1 MTETSYRVDGTAVP
15 ARRAAGHRAAE
26 GLAAEE
32 EGGAL
37 RWGDDALSLD
47 LRWSADAAPA
57 LTGVHAAGVDVE
69 LPRSVPLVEV
79 VTAAHGHLPANDRL
93 SHTVFGAEARYV
105 SHAISDGPA
114 HSVLTITIGHP
125 DSGLEAELSLSRRPG
140 SAAVR
145 ASVVVRNV
153 GTTPVTLRAVPS
165 LTLPL
170 GTIADETG
178 GWLLRHGRSDW
189 LAEGRWET
197 EELDRLLPDIG
208 ERFSGH
214 EQRGEFSV
222 VSTGTWSTGK
232 RLPVGLAQG
241 PGIAWMWQV
250 EHNGAWRWEVGRDS
264 AAAYLSL
271 SGPTHADHNW
281 LERLAPGEACAS
293 VPVAISLSADFEGA
307 VDAMTAYRRAQRR
320 THPDAEL
327 LPIVF
332 NDYMN
337 TINGDPTE
345 DKLLPLID
353 AAASAGAEVFCIDA
367 GWYDDSGDWWDSV
380 GAWEPSA
387 TRFPNGLG
395 SVIDHIRGSGMIPGL
410 WLEPEVVGVK
420 SPLAS
425 VLPDE
430 AFFSLGGERLV
441 EHHRYHLD
449 LRHPAAT
456 AHLDGVID
464 RLVADYGIGY
474 FKLDYNINPGTGSDR
489 DADSTGA
496 ALLAHNR
503 AHLAWLDSILDRHPG
518 LVLENCGSGAMR
530 SDWSVMSRLQLQS
543 TSDQQDP
550 LRYPPIA
557 AAAPLVVLP
566 EQAANWAYPQPSMS
580 DEQIAF
586 TLATGL
592 AGRFFLSGHLNR
604 MSAQQLSLVA
614 EAVATARS
622 LKGHLRTARPF
633 WPLGLPGWDA
643 PWVCLGLE
651 SADDTTLLLWN
662 RDPAIPTISIPTDAW
677 LASPQAPLNTVFPH
691 ALAAWTIQWLGE
703 SGTIRIHN
711 PTGSAGARLFRLTA
725 PAVPTRN

>member
-1 MTETSYRVDGTAVP
+1 MTDTSPSSYGKATQERPDVRRESDG
-15 ARRAAGHRAAE
+15 
-26 GLAAEE
+26 
-32 EGGAL
+32 L
-37 RWGDDALSLD
+37 RWGDAALSFD
-47 LRWSADAAPA
+47 IAWSDDTAPA
-57 LTGVHAAGVDVE
+57 LVGVHAAGVDRE
-69 LPRSVPLVEV
+69 LPRSVPLIEMI
-79 VTAAHGHLPANDRL
+79 TATHGHLPASDRL
-93 SHTVFGAEARYV
+93 SHTTIGRDARYA
-105 SHAISDGPA
+105 SHTMTDGA
-114 HSVLTITIGHP
+114 TSSVLTITVRHP
-125 DSGLEAELSLSRRPG
+125 DSGLNAELSLKHVHGVP
-140 SAAVR
+140 AVQ
-145 ASVVVRNV
+145 ASVVVRNE

-165 LTLPL
+165 LTVPL
-170 GTIADETG
+170 GTFTDHAGDWT
-178 GWLLRHGRSDW
+178 LRHGRSDW

-197 EELDRLLPDIG
+197 ANLDALLPDIG
-208 ERFSGH
+208 ERLSGH

-271 SGPTHADHNW
+271 SGPTHAEHVW
-281 LERLAPGEACAS
+281 LERLAPGEEFAS
-293 VPVAISLSADFEGA
+293 VPVALAVAADFEDA
-307 VDAMTAYRRAQRR
+307 VDAMTAYRRAGRR

-345 DKLLPLID
+345 GKLLPLID

-380 GAWEPSA
+380 GAWEPS
-387 TRFPNGLG
+387 TSRFPNGLG
-395 SVIDHIRGSGMIPGL
+395 RVIDHIRRSGMTPGL

-425 VLPDE
+425 ALPDA
-430 AFFSLGGERLV
+430 AFFSLGGQRLV
-441 EHHRYHLD
+441 EHNRYHLD
-449 LRHPAAT
+449 LRHPSAR

-474 FKLDYNINPGTGSDR
+474 FKLDYNINPGPGSDR

-503 AHLAWLDSILDRHPG
+503 AHLNWLDSVLDRHKG
-518 LVLENCGSGAMR
+518 IVLENCGSGAMR
-530 SDWSVMSRLQLQS
+530 SDWSMMSRLQLQS

-604 MSAQQLSLVA
+604 MSVEQLCLVA
-614 EAVATARS
+614 EAVTAARS

-633 WPLGLPGWDA
+633 WPLGLPGWGE
-643 PWVCLGLE
+643 PWVCLGLASPLE
-651 SADDTTLLLWN
+651 TTLLLWN
-662 RDPAIPTISIPTDAW
+662 RDAAVPTVSIPAGAW
-677 LASPQAPLNTVFPH
+677 PASPQAPLATVFPH
-691 ALAAWTIQWLGE
+691 ALAAWTTQWLGE

-725 PAVPTRN
+725 PGGQHRN